1 VYYIN
6 HFRICLRTADATSI
20 TVTISPKASRPQR
33 EQDDL
38 TKFRET
44 AHTLDEL
51 PRLMKSAEMAMGLP
65 DHGPG
70 NGTFTEDCLRIEVHG
85 PDQPRL
91 TLIDVPGLVQ
101 TGDKNLRD
109 TITGMTEKYINNP
122 RSIILAVL
130 GAHDEPVNQSIF
142 RMARDVDPKG
152 VRTFGII
159 TKPDKPD
166 QGSGSQRNW
175 IKIAQNEGK
184 GFEFK
189 NGWHVLLN
197 RSEDEVKRNTSSEE
211 RDLKEKLFFERS
223 DNPWSKVSSENWG
236 AENLKGHLV
245 RLLVG
250 LLREEGSS
258 LKRDIEDRLMP
269 YHEELDRLAA
279 SLRSK
284 EEADHLFRKKCRDM
298 RNLTLLAVE
307 GKLNDGYFELPDDVD
322 SLPDGRYLRA
332 RIEDEEDQ
340 FHQKIKVEGRLF
352 LYTWNPDD
360 SPSAEQMNVFL
371 DRVAKVLKHTR
382 GHEAED
388 IYDPQRLDLLFH
400 KLSRDWKKISEKLI
414 AQAHAH
420 CKTFFDR
427 LMADV
432 LNPDLPHV
440 ARRLYGKVISK
451 LLDERKHHALEELA
465 ELEKD
470 RRRPAKTRND
480 AFAEKIQQEY
490 AKKLHSMMTKALRK
504 AGSPLINIPSQI
516 TELLDLDNKN
526 KRRLSQA
533 ADLLARLHI
542 YYDVCIPTINGPK
555 CELMWNR
562 LLQMCSSIMLSSK
575 LWNGIS

>member
-1 VYYIN
+1 
-6 HFRICLRTADATSI
+6 
-20 TVTISPKASRPQR
+20 
-33 EQDDL
+33 
-38 TKFRET
+38 
-44 AHTLDEL
+44 
-51 PRLMKSAEMAMGLP
+51 
-65 DHGPG
+65 
-70 NGTFTEDCLRIEVHG
+70 
-85 PDQPRL
+85 
-91 TLIDVPGLVQ
+91 
-101 TGDKNLRD
+101 
-109 TITGMTEKYINNP
+109 MTEKYINNP

-130 GAHDEPVNQSIF
+130 GAHDDPVNQSIF

-152 VRTFGII
+152 IRTFGII

-175 IKIAQNEGK
+175 IKIAQNEGE

-223 DNPWSKVSSENWG
+223 NNPWSKVPPENWG

-250 LLREEGSS
+250 LLRQEGSS

-269 YHEELDRLAA
+269 YHEELGRLAA

-284 EEADHLFRKKCRDM
+284 EEADHLFRKNCRDM

-322 SLPDGRYLRA
+322 NLPDGRYLRA

-352 LYTWNPDD
+352 LCTWNPDD

-382 GHEAED
+382 GHEVED

-420 CKTFFDR
+420 CKAFLDR

-432 LNPDLPHV
+432 LNADLPHV

-451 LLDERKHHALEELA
+451 LLDERKHNALEELT

-504 AGSPLINIPSQI
+504 AGSSLINIPSQI

-542 YYDVCIPTINGPK
+542 YYDACI
-555 CELMWNR
+555 LMNND
-562 LLQMCSSIMLSSK
+562 QK
-575 LWNGIS
+575 VN